1 MPSIKQDET
10 LLAEAAVD
18 AARQERNALLTA
30 SDWTQV
36 ADTPVDQSAW
46 ANYRQ
51 SLRDITQQDSF
62 PDNIVWPAQPV

>member
-36 ADTPVDQSAW
+36 ADTPVDKSAW